1 MLTTLDHFSPGLD
14 LCPIPFP
21 PRSLPGPLPSPQ
33 VAEYSPLFL
42 SGCGDVSQAN
52 VEWHVRFVSKVKIR
66 LRKSGTPGC
75 LGNVQIGCG
84 SFEKCWGLSAFCVWQ
99 RRVWLKFKAGQD
111 FKALADFELDLSGKK
126 GALELEAFGYEVTGL
141 KCNVYKIFIFQI
153 NSVLFYLIKKKL
165 SPIQYITMISEGSRD
180 TEDWSNGC
188 WQLHCGKCSD
198 CFCYFLVFWWLG
210 NEDVVWLC
218 WGEDWRWAHFLL
230 HQPGCQQEE
239 CPDHVWRWEQIQMRN
254 QKTLKSRLSA

>member
-33 VAEYSPLFL
+33 LAEYSPLFR

-75 LGNVQIGCG
+75 LGNLQIGCG
-84 SFEKCWGLSAFCVWQ
+84 SFEKCWGLSAFFVWQ

-153 NSVLFYLIKKKL
+153 NSVLFYLIKKMYHQF
-165 SPIQYITMISEGSRD
+165 SISQ
-180 TEDWSNGC
+180 W
-188 WQLHCGKCSD
+188 
-198 CFCYFLVFWWLG
+198 FLK
-210 NEDVVWLC
+210 
-218 WGEDWRWAHFLL
+218 
-230 HQPGCQQEE
+230 
-239 CPDHVWRWEQIQMRN
+239 DHV
-254 QKTLKSRLSA
+254 TLKTGVMVADNYTVASALIVSVISWCFVG